1 MQKKKH
7 KKFKKIYLL
16 YICIILI
23 FVYCI
28 IQIYAVFQSEVS
40 GSVTIKNGVW
50 QIKVNNTD
58 ISNGTNKEFKVN
70 QIQVQNNE
78 HVKPGNLAPGL
89 LGTFNILINPD
100 NTDVSVRYDISLN
113 QENLTNKNISIK
125 SIKETN
131 KGADLI
137 KTAENTF
144 TGTITLDEIERGITN
159 NIEVEIE
166 WKDNEETNEED
177 IELATK
183 SEDYKLDIPII
194 VHVSQY
200 LGEEIVA
207 YEEQNQS

>member
-1 MQKKKH
+1 MMHKIKH
-7 KKFKKIYLL
+7 KKFKRIYLL

-23 FVYCI
+23 FIYCI

-40 GSVTIKNGVW
+40 GSVNIVNGVW

-58 ISNGTNKEFKVN
+58 ISNGTNKEFRVN
-70 QIQVQNNE
+70 EIKVQNNE

-89 LGTFNILINPD
+89 SGTFDILIDPT
-100 NTDVSVRYDISLN
+100 NTDVSVKYDISLN

-131 KGADLI
+131 KGAVLVRTD
-137 KTAENTF
+137 ENTF
-144 TGTITLDEIERGITN
+144 TGIITLDEIKKGITN

-177 IELATK
+177 IEIGSK
-183 SEDYKLDIPII
+183 EENYKLDIPII

-207 YEEQNQS
+207 YEEQN

>member
-7 KKFKKIYLL
+7 KKTKKIYLL

-23 FVYCI
+23 LIYCI

-40 GSVTIKNGVW
+40 GSVNIKNGVW
-50 QIKVNNTD
+50 QIKINNTD
-58 ISNGTNKEFKVN
+58 ISRGTDKQFVVDE
-70 QIQVQNNE
+70 IEVQNNE

-89 LGTFNILINPD
+89 SGTFDILIDPT
-100 NTDVSVRYDISLN
+100 NTDVSIKYDISLN

-125 SIKETN
+125 SIKEAN
-131 KGADLI
+131 KGAELVR
-137 KTAENTF
+137 TGENTF
-144 TGTITLDEIERGITN
+144 TGIITLDEIKKRITN
-159 NIEVEIE
+159 NIEVEVE
-166 WKDNEETNEED
+166 WKDNEETNKED
-177 IELATK
+177 IEIGSK

-207 YEEQNQS
+207 YDEQN

>member
-1 MQKKKH
+1 MMQEKKH

-23 FVYCI
+23 LIYCI

-40 GSVTIKNGVW
+40 GNVNIVNGVW

-58 ISNGTNKEFKVN
+58 ISNGTNREFRVN
-70 QIQVQNNE
+70 EIEVQNNE

-89 LGTFNILINPD
+89 SGTFDILIDPT
-100 NTDVSVRYDISLN
+100 NTDVSVKYDISLN

-131 KGADLI
+131 KGAVLI
-137 KTAENTF
+137 RTDENTF
-144 TGTITLDEIERGITN
+144 TGIITLDEIKRGITN

-177 IELATK
+177 IEIG
-183 SEDYKLDIPII
+183 SQEENYKLDIPII

-207 YEEQNQS
+207 YEEQN

>member
-7 KKFKKIYLL
+7 KKTKKIYLL

-23 FVYCI
+23 LIYCI

-40 GSVTIKNGVW
+40 GSVNIKNGVW
-50 QIKVNNTD
+50 QIKINNTD
-58 ISNGTNKEFKVN
+58 ISRGTDKQFVVDE
-70 QIQVQNNE
+70 IEVQNNE

-89 LGTFNILINPD
+89 SGTFDILIDPT
-100 NTDVSVRYDISLN
+100 NTDVSIKYDISLN

-125 SIKETN
+125 SIKEAN
-131 KGADLI
+131 KGAELVR
-137 KTAENTF
+137 TGENTF
-144 TGTITLDEIERGITN
+144 TGIITLDEIKKRITN
-159 NIEVEIE
+159 NIEVEVE
-166 WKDNEETNEED
+166 WKDNEETNKED
-177 IELATK
+177 IEIGSK

-207 YEEQNQS
+207 YEEQN